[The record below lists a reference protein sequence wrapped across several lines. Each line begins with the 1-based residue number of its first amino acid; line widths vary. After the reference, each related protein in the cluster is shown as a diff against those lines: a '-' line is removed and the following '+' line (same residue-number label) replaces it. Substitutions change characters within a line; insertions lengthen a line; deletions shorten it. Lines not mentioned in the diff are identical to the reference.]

1 MQDTD
6 STALATGLWDAL
18 SQAVG
23 TVAAESPQALLLYVG
38 NKVSCLRQQL
48 SSCDALPR
56 STMYAEQATKYF
68 ASLKNV
74 VSVYAAA
81 PGGCFSKA
89 GIICTATTARQHEIC

>member
-18 SQAVG
+18 SQAVS
-23 TVAAESPQALLLYVG
+23 TSAAEPPQALLLYVG
-38 NKVSCLRQQL
+38 NKVSCLRQPVTYCQAQHCML
-48 SSCDALPR
+48 SKLP
-56 STMYAEQATKYF
+56 SV
-68 ASLKNV
+68 ASPKNI